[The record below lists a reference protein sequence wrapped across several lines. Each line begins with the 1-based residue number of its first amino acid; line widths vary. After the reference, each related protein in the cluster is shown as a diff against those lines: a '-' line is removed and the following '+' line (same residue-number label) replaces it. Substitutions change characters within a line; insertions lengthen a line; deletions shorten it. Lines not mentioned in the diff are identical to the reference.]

1 MVVLMVGVYCGSC
14 WVVLFS
20 GLLCCWLVVF
30 MLIVLILII
39 LYDTMFV
46 VVV

>member
-1 MVVLMVGVYCGSC
+1 MVGMYCGSC

-20 GLLCCWLVVF
+20 WLLCCWLVVF

-46 VVV
+46 VVI